1 MTAVRIASTRG
12 VNEYQSASYTIGTD
26 APTSTFDFEIRYN
39 LLDQNSVAVTIKDVI
54 RFLEGIENGLTSGKP
69 FFSTSVTGTNFT
81 GPQL

>member
-12 VNEYQSASYTIGTD
+12 VNEYQAASYTLGTD
-26 APTSTFDFEIRYN
+26 APTSTFDFELRYN
-39 LLDQNSVAVTIKDVI
+39 LLDQQSVAITIKDLI

-69 FFSTSVTGTNFT
+69 FFSTAVNGSDFV

>member
-12 VNEYQSASYTIGTD
+12 ANEYQASSYTIGTD
-26 APTSTFDFEIRYN
+26 APTTNFDFELRYQ
-39 LLDQNSVAVTIKDVI
+39 LLDANSAPLTIKDVI
-54 RFLEGIENGLTSGKP
+54 RFLEGLENGFTSGKP